1 MVAVQDVRPGPTWDR
16 CAGAAGGAA
25 LHGERLDLDY
35 AICTCLANEKVRAGR
50 QADRDS
56 HNRPGD
62 NTARPGIAIFNP
74 ETGTTC
80 FASTSPNSP
89 GPTGQSKSRY
99 RNGLTGALDRRTRL
113 HPSPDGDTAPAR
125 HADWVFEQATMLR
138 WDPLVG
144 SELWSAASRP
154 Q

>member
-62 NTARPGIAIFNP
+62 NTARPGIAIFKPGDWYDLLRQYFAEQPGTDGSEQIPLP
-74 ETGTTC
+74 EW
-80 FASTSPNSP
+80 
-89 GPTGQSKSRY
+89 
-99 RNGLTGALDRRTRL
+99 LDRRARSTD
-113 HPSPDGDTAPAR
+113 SP
-125 HADWVFEQATMLR
+125 
-138 WDPLVG
+138 
-144 SELWSAASRP
+144 ASVA
-154 Q
+154 